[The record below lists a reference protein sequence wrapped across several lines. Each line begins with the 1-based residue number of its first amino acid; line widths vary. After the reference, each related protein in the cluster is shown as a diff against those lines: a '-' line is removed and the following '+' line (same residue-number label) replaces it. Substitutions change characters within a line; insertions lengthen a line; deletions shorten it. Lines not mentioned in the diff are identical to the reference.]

1 MSLKSNRQV
10 TSRILLILVF
20 VFSFFVVKGQTFLN
34 PVSFWVFSPY
44 IYNPAIVGSKDF
56 LSVNLDAAFLGTAN
70 TQIISENSRI
80 TKTRS
85 GYFSSPEITEF
96 RNIGSGVSFYN
107 DFDGLSRKVGLSTS
121 LSYHIPLNTRKLS
134 FLSVGISVKG
144 EYNTVSSVAQR
155 LSGKTFYANMDIG
168 IYYYGTNFF
177 TGFSEINMRGSPW
190 NPDILEVFKL
200 PVSREYF
207 FTAGYKFLLS
217 RSLNIVLEPS
227 VLFVAT
233 DSTFR
238 KTGNNIN
245 PVIKLYLDDYC
256 IGTAFN
262 SDGRI
267 SFFGQFR
274 YPRFYVGAF
283 YEFARK
289 TAFYI
294 NKPTI
299 EFNMG
304 INIQNDKTRITK
316 HSHW

>member
-1 MSLKSNRQV
+1 MDLKSNRQV
-10 TSRILLILVF
+10 TSRILLIIVF
-20 VFSFFVVKGQTFLN
+20 VFTFFVVKGQTFLN

-44 IYNPAIVGSKDF
+44 IYNPAIVGSKDY
-56 LSVNLDAAFLGTAN
+56 LNINLDAAFLGTSN

-85 GYFSSPEITEF
+85 GYFSSPETTEF
-96 RNIGSGVSFYN
+96 RNIGLGVSLFN
-107 DFDGLSRKVGLSTS
+107 DFDGIARNVGLSTS
-121 LSYHIPLNTRKLS
+121 LSYQIPLNLRKLS
-134 FLSVGISVKG
+134 FLSVGITVKG
-144 EYNTVSSVAQR
+144 EHNTVNSESQQ
-155 LSGKTFYANMDIG
+155 LFGKTYYINLDIG
-168 IYYYGTNFF
+168 IYYFGTNFF
-177 TGFSEINMRGSPW
+177 AGISEIDLRGSPW
-190 NPDILEVFKL
+190 NSDSLGFYKV

-207 FTAGYKFLLS
+207 FTAGYKILLS

-238 KTGNNIN
+238 KTGNIN
-245 PVIKLYLDDYC
+245 PIIKLYLDNYC

-262 SDGRI
+262 SNGRI

-274 YPRFYVGAF
+274 YPRFYVGAY
-283 YEFARK
+283 YEFAGN
-289 TAFYI
+289 TAYYK
-294 NKPTI
+294 NKPTV
-299 EFNMG
+299 EFNIG